1 MKVQAVISFIQQ
13 VISKEAEGC
22 VIYQLARLH
31 KEISGHPLMKEL
43 VRNFWS
49 KKQFHPHGLSE
60 NSLKGVCEKI
70 LVKKG
75 LVAKGE

>member
-1 MKVQAVISFIQQ
+1 
-13 VISKEAEGC
+13 
-22 VIYQLARLH
+22 
-31 KEISGHPLMKEL
+31 MKEL
-43 VRNFWS
+43 VKNFWS